1 MPRRGWTGK
10 SARGESALASL
21 LRAAERTGILVS
33 IANRRLTAA
42 QARRIA
48 VAAQGFSEP
57 RPSGKVTRA
66 HLRQLISRIQ
76 VLQLDSVSVAV
87 RAHYAPVFSRLG
99 PYDRDVLDSAA
110 WGPAPMPAGD
120 RPEEKPDSTGR
131 GPAPTRLLAEYWAHE
146 AALMAV
152 DDWPLLRWRMREYRH
167 GRWGTHIVK
176 ANPQLAEDIVAAVA
190 ELGPSTAGQIE
201 AHLATEPGGPRGSWW
216 GSRTDTKWVAEALFA
231 SGVLTTA
238 TRVGFARH
246 YDLVERVLP
255 ASVLAREV
263 DDDEAIR
270 ELTLRA
276 ATALGLGTEADIRD
290 YFRLSAQQVKPALA
304 ELLAAGEIERV
315 EVDGWSAP
323 AYLCAGRTVPRRDRG
338 TALLCPFDP
347 LIFFRPR
354 VERLF
359 GFHYRIEIYTPAAK
373 RQYGYYVWP
382 LLMDGRLVARVDLKA
397 DRAANS
403 LRVVGAFGEPDV
415 PRAQV
420 AAALASELE
429 SMASWLGLGGFSV
442 SGRGDL
448 APELRAVTK
457 RAG

>member
-1 MPRRGWTGK
+1 
-10 SARGESALASL
+10 
-21 LRAAERTGILVS
+21 VS
-33 IANRRLTAA
+33 IRTPRLTAA

-48 VAAQGFSEP
+48 IAAQGFSEP
-57 RPSGKVTRA
+57 PPGGKITRA
-66 HLRQLISRIQ
+66 HLKRLISRIQ

-99 PYDRDVLDSAA
+99 PYDRDVLDRAA
-110 WGPAPMPAGD
+110 WGP
-120 RPEEKPDSTGR
+120 RSS
-131 GPAPTRLLAEYWAHE
+131 RLLAEYWAHE

-152 DDWPLLRWRMREYRH
+152 DDWPLLRWRMRQYRH
-167 GRWGTHIVK
+167 GRWGAHIVK
-176 ANPQLAEDIVAAVA
+176 ANPRLAEEIVAAVA

-201 AHLATEPGGPRGSWW
+201 AHLAAEPRRKKGTWW
-216 GSRTDTKWVAEALFA
+216 SRSDTKWVAEALFA

-255 ASVLAREV
+255 PSVLARRV
-263 DDDEAIR
+263 DDDEAVR

-276 ATALGLGTEADIRD
+276 ATALGIGTEADTRD
-290 YFRLSAQQVKPALA
+290 YFRLSAQQVKPAIVD
-304 ELLAAGEIERV
+304 LLATGEIERV
-315 EVDGWSAP
+315 SVDGWSAP
-323 AYLCAGRTVPRRDRG
+323 AYLRAGRTAPRRDRG

-382 LLMDGRLVARVDLKA
+382 LLMDGHLVARVDLKS
-397 DRAANS
+397 DRATNS

-415 PRAQV
+415 QRARV
-420 AAALASELE
+420 AAALAGELE

-448 APELRAVTK
+448 AGELRAAAR
-457 RAG
+457 RAS

>member
-1 MPRRGWTGK
+1 VAIGT
-10 SARGESALASL
+10 
-21 LRAAERTGILVS
+21 
-33 IANRRLTAA
+33 RRLSVA

-57 RPSGKVTRA
+57 SPAGLITRA
-66 HLRQLISRIQ
+66 HLKRLISRIQ

-99 PYDRDVLDSAA
+99 PYDRDVLDRAV
-110 WGPAPMPAGD
+110 WGP
-120 RPEEKPDSTGR
+120 RS
-131 GPAPTRLLAEYWAHE
+131 TRLLAEYWAHE

-152 DDWPLLRWRMREYRH
+152 DDWPLMRWRMREYRH
-167 GRWGTHIVK
+167 GRWGKHIVK
-176 ANPQLAEDIVAAVA
+176 ANPRLVEDVVAAVA

-201 AHLATEPGGPRGSWW
+201 AHLAAEPRRKKGTWW
-216 GSRTDTKWVAEALFA
+216 TRSDTKWVAEALFA
-231 SGVLTTA
+231 SGALTTA

-255 ASVLAREV
+255 PSVLAREV
-263 DDDEAIR
+263 DDDEAVR

-276 ATALGLGTEADIRD
+276 ATALGVGTEADIRD
-290 YFRLSAQQVKPALA
+290 YFRLSAQQVKPAVA
-304 ELLAAGEIERV
+304 ELVAAGEIEPV
-315 EVDGWSAP
+315 NVDGWSAP
-323 AYLCAGRTVPRRDRG
+323 AYLRAGRTVPRLDTG

-359 GFHYRIEIYTPAAK
+359 HFIYRIEIYTPAAK

-382 LLMDGRLVARVDLKA
+382 LLLDGHLVARVDLKA
-397 DRAANS
+397 DRAANT

-415 PRAQV
+415 PRAQ
-420 AAALASELE
+420 AA
-429 SMASWLGLGGFSV
+429 
-442 SGRGDL
+442 GR
-448 APELRAVTK
+448 
-457 RAG
+457 

>member
-1 MPRRGWTGK
+1 MSPRTP
-10 SARGESALASL
+10 
-21 LRAAERTGILVS
+21 
-33 IANRRLTAA
+33 RLTAA

-57 RPSGKVTRA
+57 RPAGPITRA
-66 HLRQLISRIQ
+66 HLKRLISRIQ

-99 PYDRDVLDSAA
+99 PYDRDVVDRAA
-110 WGPAPMPAGD
+110 WGPRSA
-120 RPEEKPDSTGR
+120 
-131 GPAPTRLLAEYWAHE
+131 RLLAEYWAHE

-152 DDWPLLRWRMREYRH
+152 DDWPLLRWRMRQYTH

-176 ANPQLAEDIVAAVA
+176 ANPKLAERIVAAVA

-201 AHLATEPGGPRGSWW
+201 EHLAAEPRRKKGTWW
-216 GSRTDTKWVAEALFA
+216 TRSDTKWVAEALFA

-263 DDDEAIR
+263 DDDEAVR

-276 ATALGLGTEADIRD
+276 ATALGVGTEADIRD
-290 YFRLSAQQVKPALA
+290 YFRLSAQQVKPAIADLVS
-304 ELLAAGEIERV
+304 AGAIERV
-315 EVDGWSAP
+315 DVDGWPAP
-323 AYLCAGRTVPRRDRG
+323 AYLRAGRPVPRADRG

-373 RQYGYYVWP
+373 RRYGYYVWP

-397 DRAANS
+397 DRTADT
-403 LRVVGAFGEPDV
+403 LRVLGAFGEPEA
-415 PRAQV
+415 PRPRV
-420 AAALASELE
+420 VAALAGELR

-442 SGRGDL
+442 STRGDL
-448 APELRAVTK
+448 AAELRA
-457 RAG
+457 AG

>member
-1 MPRRGWTGK
+1 MPT
-10 SARGESALASL
+10 
-21 LRAAERTGILVS
+21 
-33 IANRRLTAA
+33 RRLSAT

-48 VAAQGFSEP
+48 VAAQGFTDP
-57 RPSGKVTRA
+57 RPGGEITRA
-66 HLRQLISRIQ
+66 HLKRLISRIQ

-99 PYDRDVLDSAA
+99 PYDRDVLDRAA
-110 WGPAPMPAGD
+110 WGPP
-120 RPEEKPDSTGR
+120 SS
-131 GPAPTRLLAEYWAHE
+131 RLLAEYWAHE

-152 DDWPLLRWRMREYRH
+152 EDWPLLRWRMRQYRH

-176 ANPQLAEDIVAAVA
+176 ANPRLADEIVAAVA

-201 AHLATEPGGPRGSWW
+201 AHLAAEPRRKKGTWW
-216 GSRTDTKWVAEALFA
+216 TRSDTKWVAEALFSA
-231 SGVLTTA
+231 GVLTTA

-255 ASVLAREV
+255 AAVLAREV

-276 ATALGLGTEADIRD
+276 ATALGVGTEADIRD
-290 YFRLSAQQVKPALA
+290 YFRLSAQQVKPAI
-304 ELLAAGEIERV
+304 AALVATGDIEPV
-315 EVDGWSAP
+315 DVDGWSAP
-323 AYLCAGRTVPRRDRG
+323 AYLRAGRTVPRADGG

-347 LIFFRPR
+347 LVFFRPR

-359 GFHYRIEIYTPAAK
+359 EFHYRIEIYTPAAK

-403 LRVVGAFGEPDV
+403 LRVLGAFGEPDA
-415 PRAQV
+415 PKARV
-420 AAALASELE
+420 AAALTGELE

-442 SGRGDL
+442 AGRGDL
-448 APELRAVTK
+448 SGELRAAAK
-457 RAG
+457 RVS

>member
-1 MPRRGWTGK
+1 MRTPRL
-10 SARGESALASL
+10 S
-21 LRAAERTGILVS
+21 
-33 IANRRLTAA
+33 AA

-57 RPSGKVTRA
+57 RPAGPITRA
-66 HLRQLISRIQ
+66 HLKRLISRIQ

-99 PYDRDVLDSAA
+99 PYDRDVLDRAA
-110 WGPAPMPAGD
+110 WGP
-120 RPEEKPDSTGR
+120 RSS
-131 GPAPTRLLAEYWAHE
+131 RLLAEYWAHE

-152 DDWPLLRWRMREYRH
+152 DDWPLLRWRMRQYRH

-201 AHLATEPGGPRGSWW
+201 AHLAAEPRRKKGAWW
-216 GSRTDTKWVAEALFA
+216 NRSDTKWVAEALFA
-231 SGVLTTA
+231 AGVLTTA

-263 DDDEAIR
+263 DDAEAVR
-270 ELTLRA
+270 ELALRA
-276 ATALGLGTEADIRD
+276 ATALGVATEADIRD
-290 YFRLSAQQVKPALA
+290 YFRLTAQQVKPAIA
-304 ELLAAGEIERV
+304 DLLAAGEIERV
-315 EVDGWSAP
+315 DVDGWSAP
-323 AYLCAGRTVPRRDRG
+323 AYLRAGRTVPRSDRG

-359 GFHYRIEIYTPAAK
+359 GFHYRIEIYTPAHK

-397 DRAANS
+397 DRAGDT

-415 PRAQV
+415 PRPRV
-420 AAALASELE
+420 IEALAGELR
-429 SMASWLGLGGFSV
+429 SMASWLELGGFSV
-442 SGRGDL
+442 ATRGDL
-448 APELRAVTK
+448 AADLRAVS
-457 RAG
+457 